1 MDKFFIIN
9 YKYCPNFTRFK
20 LILDFYEI
28 HYENYEVNDYDS
40 LKNTVNSLFDNNQR
54 EYVLNNFYSSIILY
68 KNFIID
74 NTVSL
79 INQILLLKNNLLDG
93 NLIAILNQETW
104 INNHILSEFYWL
116 SVGNN
121 LVDIFRKP
129 FLTSERNQVGNNI
142 LIQKFQL
149 LNNFFYNNGW
159 FTGVKIGLPD
169 FSLLILIKTI
179 VQKNSNIMMNYPHL
193 QNWYLRMNNR
203 QDWLFF
209 LKNQ

>member
-28 HYENYEVNDYDS
+28 PYENHEVNDYES
-40 LKNTVNSLFDNNQR
+40 LKNTVYSLFDGPQRNQ
-54 EYVLNNFYSSIILY
+54 VINNFYSSIVLY
-68 KNFIID
+68 KTWLMD

-79 INQILLLKNNLLDG
+79 ILQILWWKKIPLDLKLTE
-93 NLIAILNQETW
+93 ILNHETW
-104 INNHILSEFYWL
+104 INNHMVSEFYWL

-121 LVDIFRKP
+121 IVDIFRKP

-149 LNNFFYNNGW
+149 LNGLFQDNPW
-159 FTGVKIGLPD
+159 FSGMKIGLAD

-179 VQKNSNIMMNYPHL
+179 VQKNSNIMINYPHL